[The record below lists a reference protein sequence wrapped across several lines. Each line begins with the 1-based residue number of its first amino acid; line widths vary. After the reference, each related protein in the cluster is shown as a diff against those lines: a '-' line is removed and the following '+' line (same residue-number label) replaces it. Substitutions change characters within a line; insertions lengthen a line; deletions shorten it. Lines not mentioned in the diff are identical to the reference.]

1 MGHYTIN
8 GIVPLIL
15 FVQAIVPSNY
25 KPLSRYLYRVH
36 GARVCIGV
44 IWRRRWDGVAP
55 RRGFA
60 EPFDFVK

>member
-25 KPLSRYLYRVH
+25 KRLSRYLYRVH

-44 IWRRRWDGVAP
+44 IWKETL
-55 RRGFA
+55 F
-60 EPFDFVK
+60 